1 MKASP
6 HSVLLLVVAPVVG
19 QEADL
24 DVPVLVVGL
33 SQELADG
40 LPLGLQKCE
49 SSEILT
55 SILKQEGN
63 GPIDSRAIGQ

>member
-1 MKASP
+1 MKAAP

-40 LPLGLQKCE
+40 LPFGLQRCDKVNAL
-49 SSEILT
+49 IT
-55 SILKQEGN
+55 
-63 GPIDSRAIGQ
+63 

>member
-40 LPLGLQKCE
+40 LPLGLQRGRYMYV
-49 SSEILT
+49 ILT
-55 SILKQEGN
+55 NILY
-63 GPIDSRAIGQ
+63 